1 MSVGVIEEASM
12 AHQRVVRDLVAGPA
26 HGPLP
31 MLMLGLTVVT
41 GVVDSVSIIA
51 LGRVFVA
58 NMTGNVVFIGFAI
71 AGAAGFSLA
80 ASLLGLVGFLIGAG
94 YGGRL
99 SGRFGSD
106 RARLLTAAVVLELV
120 LFAVATVV
128 VALADQPVPT
138 SARDLAVVVLAVAT
152 GVQNAIARRLA
163 VPDLT
168 TTVLTMTLTGLAA
181 DLRSGLHNAAFARR
195 LLAVATM
202 LGGAVLGAELVL
214 NVNPA
219 TALGVGTALLAVIAT
234 AAWQTTRHPAP
245 WRTATTPAPAAAPVA
260 HGERGA
266 R

>member
-1 MSVGVIEEASM
+1 M
-12 AHQRVVRDLVAGPA
+12 AHQRMARDLVADPA

-31 MLMLGLTVVT
+31 LLMLGLTVVT
-41 GVVDSVSIIA
+41 GIVDAVSIIA

-58 NMTGNVVFIGFAI
+58 NMTGNIVFIGFAV

-80 ASLLGLVGFLIGAG
+80 ASLLGVVGFLVGAG
-94 YGGRL
+94 TGGRL
-99 SGRFGSD
+99 IGRFGSD
-106 RARLLTAAVVLELV
+106 RARLVTAAVALEFV

-128 VALADQPVPT
+128 VAQSAQPVPAGT
-138 SARDLAVVVLAVAT
+138 RDLAVVVLAVAT

-181 DLRSGLHNAAFARR
+181 DVRSGLHNTAFARR

-214 NVNPA
+214 NDNPA
-219 TALGVGTALLAVIAT
+219 TALGVGTALLAIIAT

-245 WRTATTPAPAAAPVA
+245 WRTTTTPTPAAPAAN
-260 HGERGA
+260 ERGT